1 MTSSPTAGRIGIHSV
16 RRPTETGIQNAER
29 ETSMIET
36 GRTHEMTWV
45 VEAKHLASAFGSGLV
60 DALAT
65 PVLIGF
71 CEECARKMVDPAL
84 SHEQLTVGTS
94 VSLDH
99 LAATP
104 LGMAV
109 TVHARLTE
117 VDGRRLRFEIEARDE
132 VEAIGRCT
140 HERFVIDAARF
151 AQGIAKKA
159 AKA

>member
-1 MTSSPTAGRIGIHSV
+1 MV
-16 RRPTETGIQNAER
+16 ETG
-29 ETSMIET
+29 S
-36 GRTHEMTWV
+36 THEMTWV

-71 CEECARKMVDPAL
+71 CEECARTMVDPTL
-84 SHEQLTVGTS
+84 PEDQLTVGTS
-94 VSLDH
+94 VSLEH

-104 LGMAV
+104 LGMTV
-109 TVHARLTE
+109 TVRARLIE
-117 VDGRRLRFEIEARDE
+117 AEGRRLRFDIEAHDE

-140 HERFVIDAARF
+140 HERFVIDADRF

-159 AKA
+159 EKA